1 VFNTSIKL
9 MNASILYIASSPL
22 KRSRRMIHH
31 KTITPVLFYFCFFFV
46 SFVFFS
52 SCTRQ
57 SGEETLASTL
67 EKEIPRLMEAAN
79 IPALS
84 IAVVRDGKIAWNKAF
99 GVKSRQTNEPV
110 NENTMFEAASLTKTV
125 TAYAAMRLVE
135 RGELELDRP
144 LHEYFPDKE
153 YEKLSGD
160 ERYKKITARL
170 VLTHSTGLPNWGIRL
185 MRDPGLQYAYSGEG
199 FLYLGRTIEEISGM
213 SLQEFAQKEI
223 FDPLG
228 MDHTSYVWNET
239 YAANGACG
247 HDSHGS
253 VHALR
258 KRTEPNGGASLLTTA
273 SDYAA
278 FICAVLNAEEL
289 SQETISQMISRHVQV
304 TVNRDTAELFENVYW
319 GLGWGVQPGET
330 GDSFWHWGDNGDLRA
345 YTVTYK
351 DRREGFVYFA
361 NSNNG
366 LAIAE
371 AVSSL
376 IFPDHQYALDWLEY
390 EKYDDPKRL
399 ARLAIEEAFTEE
411 GKEAG
416 MKKLGE
422 AVETFPELTE
432 EDYLTGLAEYLG
444 ESGKKE
450 EAVEVLEYCIETFPQ
465 SVSAYIGLGL
475 AHMDL
480 GQNQEAIGSFESA
493 LKIRKGHRLTTK
505 ALEWAREALG
515 VEKSPVTLS
524 AAEMEKFAGSYG
536 PRHII
541 LRDGSLYYRRDD
553 RPEHRLMPL
562 TKDTFAL
569 DGYAQFR
576 LQFVSDENGR
586 IAKIIGLY
594 IQGNTDE
601 SLRDK

>member
-1 VFNTSIKL
+1 
-9 MNASILYIASSPL
+9 MN
-22 KRSRRMIHH
+22 HQ
-31 KTITPVLFYFCFFFV
+31 KTITPILFCFFSL

-52 SCTRQ
+52 SCTKQ
-57 SGEETLASTL
+57 SGEETLATTL
-67 EKEIPRLMEAAN
+67 EREIPRLMEAAS
-79 IPALS
+79 IPGLS
-84 IAVVRDGKIAWNKAF
+84 IAVVRDGKIAWNQAF

-110 NENTMFEAASLTKTV
+110 NEDTMFEAASLTKTV
-125 TAYAAMRLVE
+125 TAYAALRLVE

-153 YEKLSGD
+153 YKKLSGD

-170 VLTHSTGLPNWGIRL
+170 VLTHTTGLPNWGTRL

-213 SLQEFAQKEI
+213 TLQEFAQKEI

-228 MDHTSYVWNET
+228 MDHTSYVWNEI

-247 HDSHGS
+247 HDTRGS

-278 FICAVLNAEEL
+278 FLCAVLNAEGL
-289 SQETISQMISRHVQV
+289 SPETINRMISRHIQV
-304 TVNRDTAELFENVYW
+304 TKNRNTAELFENVYW
-319 GLGWGVQPGET
+319 GLGWGVQLGET
-330 GDSFWHWGDNGDLRA
+330 GDGFWHWGDNGDLRA
-345 YTVTYK
+345 YTVSYK
-351 DRREGFVYFA
+351 GRRRGFVYFA

-390 EKYDDPKRL
+390 EKYDDPKRKT
-399 ARLAIEEAFTEE
+399 RLAVEAVFIEE

-416 MKKLGE
+416 MKKLRE
-422 AVETFPELTE
+422 AKETFPGLAG

-444 ESGKKE
+444 ESGKQD
-450 EAVEVLEYCIETFPQ
+450 EAVAVLEFCLEKFPQ
-465 SVSAYIGLGL
+465 SVGAYIGLGL
-475 AHMDL
+475 VHMDL
-480 GQNQEAIGSFESA
+480 GQNQEAIDRFESA
-493 LKIRKGHRLTTK
+493 LKIKEGHKLTTK
-505 ALEWAREALG
+505 ALEWAREALK
-515 VEKSPVTLS
+515 VEESPVTLS
-524 AAEMEKFAGSYG
+524 AAEMEKFVGDYG

-541 LRDGSLYYRRDD
+541 LRDGSLYYKRDG
-553 RPEHRLMPL
+553 RPEYRLIPL
-562 TKDTFAL
+562 TRNTFAL
-569 DGYAQFR
+569 EGYASFR

-586 IAKIIGLY
+586 ITKVIGLY
-594 IQGNTDE
+594 IQGDTDE
-601 SLRDK
+601 SLRD

>member
-1 VFNTSIKL
+1 
-9 MNASILYIASSPL
+9 
-22 KRSRRMIHH
+22 MIQQ
-31 KTITPVLFYFCFFFV
+31 KTITPIPFCFCLFFL

-52 SCTRQ
+52 SCTKQ
-57 SGEETLASTL
+57 SEEEILASTL

-79 IPALS
+79 IPGLS
-84 IAVVRDGKIAWNKAF
+84 IAVVRDGNIAWNKAF
-99 GVKSRQTNEPV
+99 GVKSRQTKEPV

-135 RGELELDRP
+135 KGRLELDRP
-144 LHEYFPDKE
+144 LHEYFPDKV
-153 YEKLSGD
+153 YKKLSGD

-170 VLTHSTGLPNWGIRL
+170 VLTHTTGLPNWGTRL
-185 MRDPGLQYAYSGEG
+185 MRDPGIQYAYSGEG
-199 FLYLGRTIEEISGM
+199 FLYLGRAIEQISGM
-213 SLQEFAQKEI
+213 TLQEFAQKEI

-278 FICAVLNAEEL
+278 FICAVLNAEGL
-289 SQETISQMISRHVQV
+289 SQETINQMISPHVQV
-304 TVNRDTAELFENVYW
+304 TKNRNTAELFENVYW
-319 GLGWGVQPGET
+319 GLGWGIQPGET

-345 YTVTYK
+345 YTATYK
-351 DRREGFVYFA
+351 DLREGFVYFT

-371 AVSSL
+371 AISGLIVS
-376 IFPDHQYALDWLEY
+376 DHQYALDWLEY
-390 EKYDDPKRL
+390 EKYDEPKRL
-399 ARLAIEEAFTEE
+399 NRLAVEAAFTEE

-416 MKKLGE
+416 MKKLRE
-422 AVETFPELTE
+422 AIETFPELAE
-432 EDYLTGLAEYLG
+432 EDYLTALAEYLG

-450 EAVEVLEYCIETFPQ
+450 DAVSVFEYCLETLPQ
-465 SVSAYIGLGL
+465 SGGAYIGLGL
-475 AHMDL
+475 IHMDL
-480 GQNQEAIGSFESA
+480 GQNQEAIDSFESA
-493 LKIRKGHRLTTK
+493 LKILKGHRLTTR
-505 ALEWAREALG
+505 ALQWAREVLKVA
-515 VEKSPVTLS
+515 ENPVALS
-524 AAEMEKFAGSYG
+524 AAEMEKFAGDYG
-536 PRHII
+536 ARRII
-541 LRDGSLYYRRDD
+541 LRDGSLYYKRED
-553 RPEHRLMPL
+553 RPEYRLRPL

-569 DGYAQFR
+569 EGYASLR

-601 SLRDK
+601 SLRDQ